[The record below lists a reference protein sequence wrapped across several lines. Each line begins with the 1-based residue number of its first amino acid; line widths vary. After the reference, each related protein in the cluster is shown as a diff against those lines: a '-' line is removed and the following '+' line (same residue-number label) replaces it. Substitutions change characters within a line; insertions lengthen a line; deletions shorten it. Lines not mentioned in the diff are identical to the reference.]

1 MAGIPFGSSD
11 DVVAAILAAAL
22 SECKQKNIQ
31 SFEVK
36 TQPTVDP
43 AALIKKS
50 AEYAKQLYDAY
61 INVGFTE
68 GQAFALTRDILT
80 SKKKQKG

>member
-36 TQPTVDP
+36 TQPTVNP
-43 AALIKKS
+43 AALAKKS
-50 AEYAKQLYDAY
+50 AESAKQLYDAY
-61 INVGFTE
+61 INAGFTKE
-68 GQAFALTRDILT
+68 QAFELIKGILT
-80 SKKKQKG
+80 VKKN

>member
-11 DVVAAILAAAL
+11 DVVAAVLAAAL
-22 SECKQKNIQ
+22 KECKQKNIQ

-43 AALIKKS
+43 AALAKKS
-50 AEYAKQLYDAY
+50 AESAKQLYDAY
-61 INVGFTE
+61 INAGFTKE
-68 GQAFALTRDILT
+68 QAFELIKGILT
-80 SKKKQKG
+80 VRKN

>member
-43 AALIKKS
+43 AALAKKS
-50 AEYAKQLYDAY
+50 AESAKQLYDAY
-61 INVGFTE
+61 INAGFTKE
-68 GQAFALTRDILT
+68 QAFELIKGILT
-80 SKKKQKG
+80 VKKN

>member
-22 SECKQKNIQ
+22 NECKQKNIQ
-31 SFEVK
+31 SFGVK

-43 AALIKKS
+43 AALAKKS
-50 AEYAKQLYDAY
+50 AESAKQLYDAY
-61 INVGFTE
+61 INAGFTKE
-68 GQAFALTRDILT
+68 QAFELIKGILT
-80 SKKKQKG
+80 VKKN

>member
-1 MAGIPFGSSD
+1 MAGIPFGSFD

-22 SECKQKNIQ
+22 NECKQKNIQ

-43 AALIKKS
+43 AALAKKS
-50 AEYAKQLYDAY
+50 AESAKQLYDAY
-61 INVGFTE
+61 INAGFTKE
-68 GQAFALTRDILT
+68 QAFELIKGILT
-80 SKKKQKG
+80 VKKN